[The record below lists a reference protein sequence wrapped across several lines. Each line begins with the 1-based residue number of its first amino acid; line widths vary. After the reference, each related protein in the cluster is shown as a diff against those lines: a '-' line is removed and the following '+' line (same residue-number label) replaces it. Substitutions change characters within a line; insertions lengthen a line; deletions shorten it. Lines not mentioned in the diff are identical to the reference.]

1 LLYSVE
7 TLLLVMD
14 KTNLKKKITT
24 ITLGVAIT
32 LAAAIGSLHH
42 DNHEFMQGSLQTV
55 RAKISKLE
63 AATMDCDKDRKEL
76 RVELTDLT
84 NKVARQQGF
93 IDGQKV
99 TPDEIPESSI
109 SKN

>member
-1 LLYSVE
+1 
-7 TLLLVMD
+7 MD
-14 KTNLKKKITT
+14 DETNLKKKITT
-24 ITLGVAIT
+24 IALSAVALLACIT
-32 LAAAIGSLHH
+32 IIALHH
-42 DNHEFMQGSLQTV
+42 ENHDFMHGSLQNV

-99 TPDEIPESSI
+99 IATGKPKSSI